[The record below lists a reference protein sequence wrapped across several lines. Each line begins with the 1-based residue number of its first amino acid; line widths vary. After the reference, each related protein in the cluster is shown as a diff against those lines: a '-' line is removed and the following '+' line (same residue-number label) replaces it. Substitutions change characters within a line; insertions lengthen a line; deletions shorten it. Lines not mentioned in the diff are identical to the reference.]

1 MDISVLH
8 EAIKSIGFKTNNNI
22 IKNDQSY
29 SAYKIEDGVEVR
41 ISNHKT
47 KLRTWLNNNK
57 QNGIPQ
63 VCISIVCKC
72 DDELDKIPNDTKL
85 PDNVDFAVQQF
96 IYDIRTFTKE
106 DMKALVDNINAT
118 FLNKSYPNNAL
129 PNGQHPSPEYVTKTD
144 SKLIDKLAKKVK
156 RRGGTIVHESFSFHI
171 PTFEEFAQVY
181 ETKKALVGVSFCDEN
196 GVKRNT
202 SDDLPEYFQKPWAE
216 RFHYEDIDDGKYVWD
231 GAQQKYLVKGLEQ
244 YGEMRET
251 QWFVHENGTIV
262 PFRNPKTHDYI
273 FAETDTKLEP
283 LFKSDDRVSQWKLTW
298 RKLDVIPEW
307 VLKHFSI
314 LEFEGGADIDNLD

>member
-1 MDISVLH
+1 MDITVLH
-8 EAIKSIGFKTNNNI
+8 EAVKSIGFKTNNNI

-57 QNGIPQ
+57 PNGIPQ

-85 PDNVDFAVQQF
+85 PDNVDFSVQQF

-106 DMKALVDNINAT
+106 DIKGLVDNINAT

-144 SKLIDKLAKKVK
+144 SKLIDKLTKKVK
-156 RRGGTIVHESFSFHI
+156 KRGGTIIHESHRYVQ
-171 PTFEEFAQVY
+171 TFEEFA
-181 ETKKALVGVSFCDEN
+181 
-196 GVKRNT
+196 
-202 SDDLPEYFQKPWAE
+202 
-216 RFHYEDIDDGKYVWD
+216 
-231 GAQQKYLVKGLEQ
+231 
-244 YGEMRET
+244 
-251 QWFVHENGTIV
+251 
-262 PFRNPKTHDYI
+262 
-273 FAETDTKLEP
+273 
-283 LFKSDDRVSQWKLTW
+283 
-298 RKLDVIPEW
+298 
-307 VLKHFSI
+307 SI
-314 LEFEGGADIDNLD
+314 LESNRSIIVHNDNCYHVIGKNIPFEIAPGNIEHSIVTLQDHAGGTCHICDDDHCYVLYQGNEENGFKLATHIFPEVFDVLKTLPALN